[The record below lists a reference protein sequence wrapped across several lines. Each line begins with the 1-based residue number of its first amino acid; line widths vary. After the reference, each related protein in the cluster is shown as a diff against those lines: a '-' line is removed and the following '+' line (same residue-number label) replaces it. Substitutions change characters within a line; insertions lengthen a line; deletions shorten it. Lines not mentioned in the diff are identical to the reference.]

1 MARRTL
7 LWHIFTPY
15 LLILLAALLA
25 VSWSVTE
32 NLRRSLTEQAI
43 ADLTARAELI
53 RPQLTPLL
61 QQGKGPRIN
70 TLCNELGHRTGTR
83 LTVITGKGL
92 VVGDSEHDPDTME
105 NHAGRPEIVQALSGK
120 TGVAMRYSTTLQQ
133 TMLYVALPLQ
143 SEQTTIGVI
152 RASFSASALEA
163 TVGGAIRNLAGGSL
177 AVALCAG
184 LAAWLVS
191 RRISRPLALLQQG
204 AQRFADGDLSHPLP
218 EQGSAEICDLAAA
231 MNGMAAQ
238 LDERLRTVLRQR
250 NEQNAILASMVEGV
264 IAFDTEERLLRLNRA
279 AAQLLE
285 IDFKGAA
292 GRALSEVTRKTD
304 VQKFVRR
311 ALGENE
317 PIEAELTLL
326 HHGREFTLQGHGSPL
341 RDARGNGIGALIVL
355 HDVTRLRKL
364 ETMRRDFVANVSHEL
379 KTPITAIKGAIET
392 LRDGAAQDPEHSARF
407 LDIATRQADRLGSII
422 EDLLSLSRLERDAET
437 EEIRLEKQPLK
448 PVLEDAVQDCSAAA
462 AERQVQLKLSCSQLI
477 TARLNAG
484 MLEQA
489 ISNLLDNAIKYSP
502 EKSTVSIEAWQED
515 DQVRIKVQDRG
526 CGIAA
531 EHLPRLFERF
541 YRVDAA
547 RSRSLGGTGL
557 GLAIVKHIVQSH
569 GGKVSAHSTPGQG
582 SAFIITLP
590 TH

>member
-1 MARRTL
+1 MPHRKL
-7 LWHIFTPY
+7 LWHIFTPF
-15 LLILLAALLA
+15 LIILLTALLA
-25 VSWSVTE
+25 VNWSVAN
-32 NLRRSLTEQAI
+32 NLRQSLTTQTVNE
-43 ADLTARAELI
+43 LTVRARLIQPQIQELLKAGRI
-53 RPQLTPLL
+53 RQ
-61 QQGKGPRIN
+61 IE
-70 TLCNELGHRTGTR
+70 TLCHDLGSRTHTR
-83 LTVITGKGL
+83 LTVIASAGRVL
-92 VVGDSEHDPDTME
+92 GDSETDPKGME
-105 NHAGRPEIVQALSGK
+105 NHASRPEIITALRGE
-120 TGVAMRYSTTLQQ
+120 TGMATRYSTTLQQ
-133 TMLYVALPLQ
+133 TMLYVALPL
-143 SEQTTIGVI
+143 TVDGRIDGVV
-152 RASFSASALEA
+152 RASLSAAALEE
-163 TVGGAIRNLAGGSL
+163 TVNSAIRHLIGGGI

-191 RRISRPLALLQQG
+191 RRISHPLALLQQG
-204 AQRFADGDLSHPLP
+204 AQRFAAGDLTHPLS
-218 EQGSAEICDLAAA
+218 EQGSAEIHNLAVA

-264 IAFDTEERLLRLNRA
+264 IAFDTEEQVLRLNRA

-311 ALGENE
+311 SLNESE
-317 PIEAELTLL
+317 PIEAELVLL
-326 HHGREFTLQGHGSPL
+326 RQGQEFYLQAHGSPL
-341 RDARGNGIGALIVL
+341 RDARGNTIGALIVL

-392 LRDGAAQDPEHSARF
+392 LRDGAAQEPEHSGRF
-407 LDIATRQADRLGSII
+407 LDIALRQADRLGTIV

-437 EEIRLEKQPLK
+437 EDTRLTRQELM
-448 PVLEDAVQDCSAAA
+448 PVLENARQDCSAAA
-462 AERQVQLKLSCSQLI
+462 EGKKVRLTLSCSPQLKSRI
-477 TARLNAG
+477 NAEL
-484 MLEQA
+484 LEQA
-489 ISNLLDNAIKYSP
+489 VSNLLDNAIKYSP
-502 EKSTVSIEAWQED
+502 EQSTVSIEAWQED

-526 CGIAA
+526 CGIAT

-569 GGKVSAHSTPGQG
+569 GGAISAHSTPGQG
-582 SAFIITLP
+582 SVFIINLP
-590 TH
+590 TI